1 MKLRTFGA
9 ALAGVLLT
17 ASLAACGGGQ
27 ESTEA
32 TSTETN
38 ANAEAKV
45 YSIATDTAFAPFEF
59 TDEHGNLVG
68 VDIDILSAIAEDQGF
83 EYTVDSIGFDASKQA
98 VQQGQDDGMIAGMSI
113 TDERKETFDFSDPY
127 YDSTVCCAVAADSKV
142 ASLSDLKGEN
152 VAVKTGTQSLDW
164 AKSIS
169 KEYGFTMTEF
179 ADSDVMY
186 QDVLAGNSAACFED
200 TPTMG
205 YAINSSN
212 VGLKIIAE
220 VDSTSEFFSQYGF
233 AVKKGENAELLEM
246 FNTGLANIKANGK
259 YDEIL
264 AKYISTSAD
273 ATTAAAAAT
282 TADATAT
289 DATATDPT
297 DNATDSTDAN
307 GEAIEEVDNGDEAIE
322 EDAAA

>member
-32 TSTETN
+32 TSTETT
-38 ANAEAKV
+38 NAEAKV

-59 TDEHGNLVG
+59 TDESGNLVG

-289 DATATDPT
+289 DATATDST